1 MTKPFLEIY
10 ADDVKCS
17 HGATTGQLD
26 DEALYYLR
34 SRGICERNAK
44 MLLMFAFAIEIA
56 DSVEV
61 ESLKA
66 RQYEMIQK
74 RLSGE
79 LSLCDQCVLHCS
91 HEKLLEFD
99 IDNIFS

>member
-1 MTKPFLEIY
+1 
-10 ADDVKCS
+10 
-17 HGATTGQLD
+17 
-26 DEALYYLR
+26 
-34 SRGICERNAK
+34 
-44 MLLMFAFAIEIA
+44 MFAFAIEIA

-79 LSLCDQCVLHCS
+79 LSLCDQVYCTVRMRSSLN
-91 HEKLLEFD
+91 L
-99 IDNIFS
+99 I

>member
-1 MTKPFLEIY
+1 MTKPFWKFMRTMLNVVTCYNRSWMMRLFTIC
-10 ADDVKCS
+10 V
-17 HGATTGQLD
+17 HG
-26 DEALYYLR
+26 EF
-34 SRGICERNAK
+34 CERNAK